1 VLIKLCFV
9 SVSSYNQAHPSP
21 LPAVITRCIQ
31 TVVRAST
38 DVEKTQ
44 IWVPDF
50 DLINRVNGVRTLADM
65 LATVSADG
73 TVDWYRQGGLKALCA
88 FTGLERF
95 PYDTIGCDFDF
106 ASFDQR
112 LRYKLGLYGNDG
124 DFDDSLVFTEFF
136 RAKYQEYSVVKEL
149 ASAEIIFGTQLRY
162 HLYFARAHQYY
173 DRVIIIPTSE

>member
-1 VLIKLCFV
+1 VT
-9 SVSSYNQAHPSP
+9 VSSYNQAHPSN
-21 LPAVITRCIQ
+21 LLALITRCFQ
-31 TVVRAST
+31 TTVRASP

-44 IWVPDF
+44 IWVPDY
-50 DLINRVNGVRTLADM
+50 DLLNRIKGVRTLDET
-65 LATVSADG
+65 LATVYADG
-73 TVDWYRQGGLKALCA
+73 TVSWYRLGGLKVLCA

-95 PYDTIGCDFDF
+95 PYDTIGCYLDF

-112 LRYKLGLYGNDG
+112 LRYKLGLFGDEADVDNGFVVTGN
-124 DFDDSLVFTEFF
+124 FQV
-136 RAKYQEYSVVKEL
+136 KYQEYSVVKEL